1 LNSIQSASVSTA
13 SSLEPQLSA
22 FTRWWLALRPKTLPA
37 AATPVLVGC
46 ACAGAAGRFA
56 LGPAAAALGGALLLQ
71 IAANFANDVFD
82 FEKGADTAARLGPV
96 RAVQAGWI
104 SARSMRRAL
113 WLVLAL
119 ALLVGVYLVSVAGPV
134 LIAIGLASIA
144 GAVAYTAGP
153 YPLGYHGLGDVAVF
167 VFFGLVAV
175 AGTTFVQ
182 LGHVTEL
189 AWASAVPVGCLTTAI
204 LVVNN
209 VRDVATDVLAN
220 KRTLPVRFGV
230 RFGIAEYHVLLGL
243 AYALPLWLLWR
254 GQLALWALLPWLS
267 LPLAVDLSRRIRRE
281 VGPALNGVLAHT
293 ARLLLCFGVLLSASL
308 LLGARSNAGEA
319 AHGSLLPAHPATCT
333 LQPSALQ
340 PSALQPCSHAAG

>member
-1 LNSIQSASVSTA
+1 MNPTQPATLVPEPALQ
-13 SSLEPQLSA
+13 PQLSL
-22 FTRWWLALRPKTLPA
+22 FGRWWLASRPKTLPA

-46 ACAGAAGRFA
+46 ACAHAAGGFA
-56 LGPAAAALGGALLLQ
+56 LGPAAAALAGALLLQ

-82 FEKGADTAARLGPV
+82 FEKGADTAERLGPV

-119 ALLVGVYLVSVAGPV
+119 ALVVGLYLVSVAGPL
-134 LIAIGLASIA
+134 LIAIGIASIA

-167 VFFGLVAV
+167 LFFGVVAV
-175 AGTTFVQ
+175 AGTAFVQ
-182 LGHVTEL
+182 LGYVTEL
-189 AWASAVPVGCLTTAI
+189 AWASSVPVGCLTTAI

-209 VRDVATDVLAN
+209 VRDAATDVLAN
-220 KRTLPVRFGV
+220 KRTLPVRFGIG
-230 RFGIAEYHVLLGL
+230 FGIAEYHVLLGL

-254 GQLALWALLPWLS
+254 GQLTLWALLPWLS

-281 VGPALNGVLAHT
+281 AGPALNGVLAHT

-308 LLGARSNAGEA
+308 LLGAPSSPRGA
-319 AHGSLLPAHPATCT
+319 AHGSLQLRPA
-333 LQPSALQ
+333 SG
-340 PSALQPCSHAAG
+340 SHGVG

>member
-1 LNSIQSASVSTA
+1 MSPSQSASLLPEPSLDPRTSTFA
-13 SSLEPQLSA
+13 
-22 FTRWWLALRPKTLPA
+22 RWWLAARPKTLPA

-56 LGPAAAALGGALLLQ
+56 PGPAAAALAGALLLQ

-82 FEKGADTAARLGPV
+82 FEKGADTAERLGPV

-104 SARSMRRAL
+104 SARAMRRAL

-119 ALLVGVYLVSVAGPV
+119 ALLVGAYLVSVAGPL

-167 VFFGLVAV
+167 VFFGVVAV

-189 AWASAVPVGCLTTAI
+189 AWASSVPVGCLTTAI

-220 KRTLPVRFGV
+220 KRTLPVRFGIG
-230 RFGIAEYHVLLGL
+230 FGIAEYHVLLGL

-254 GQLALWALLPWLS
+254 GQLTSWALLPWLS

-293 ARLLLCFGVLLSASL
+293 ARLLLCFGLLLSASL
-308 LLGARSNAGEA
+308 LLGAPSNARDVMQGRMLRA
-319 AHGSLLPAHPATCT
+319 QPAPFA
-333 LQPSALQ
+333 
-340 PSALQPCSHAAG
+340 HAAG

>member
-1 LNSIQSASVSTA
+1 MNPPQPASTLSEP
-13 SSLEPQLSA
+13 SLEPQLSA
-22 FTRWWLALRPKTLPA
+22 VARWWLAARPKTLPA

-46 ACAGAAGRFA
+46 ACAGAAGHFA
-56 LGPAAAALGGALLLQ
+56 PVPAAAALTGALLLQ

-119 ALLVGVYLVSVAGPV
+119 ALLVGIYLVNVAGPL

-153 YPLGYHGLGDVAVF
+153 YPLGYHGLGDLAVF
-167 VFFGLVAV
+167 VFFGVVAV

-189 AWASAVPVGCLTTAI
+189 AWASSIPVGCLTTAI

-230 RFGIAEYHVLLGL
+230 GFGIAEYHVLLGL
-243 AYALPLWLLWR
+243 AYALPLWLMWR
-254 GQLALWALLPWLS
+254 GQLTLWALLPWLS
-267 LPLAVDLSRRIRRE
+267 LPLAVDLSRRIRRDA
-281 VGPALNGVLAHT
+281 GPALNGVLAHT

-308 LLGARSNAGEA
+308 LLGARSSARDA
-319 AHGSLLPAHPATCT
+319 AQGSLLQAHPA
-333 LQPSALQ
+333 PR
-340 PSALQPCSHAAG
+340 SHAAG